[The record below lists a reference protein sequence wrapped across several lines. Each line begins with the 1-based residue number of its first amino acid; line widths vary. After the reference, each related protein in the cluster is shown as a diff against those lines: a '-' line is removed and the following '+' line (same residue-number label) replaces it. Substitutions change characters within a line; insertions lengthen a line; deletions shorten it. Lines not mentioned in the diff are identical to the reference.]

1 MALVSRP
8 FRMDCF
14 ALYIKSAIPFETSG
28 GTLNRDQKASF
39 PDEPNNE
46 VYFLGSD
53 QKSHRTLSLIHI

>member
-1 MALVSRP
+1 MALGSRP

-28 GTLNRDQKASF
+28 AAPNRDQNATK

-46 VYFLGSD
+46 
-53 QKSHRTLSLIHI
+53 R